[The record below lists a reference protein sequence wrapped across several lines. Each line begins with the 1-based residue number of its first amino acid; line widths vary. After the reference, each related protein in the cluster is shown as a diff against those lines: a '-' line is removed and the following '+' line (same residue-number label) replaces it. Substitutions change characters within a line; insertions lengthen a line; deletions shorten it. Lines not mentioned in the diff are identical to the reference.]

1 MWTDEMYQRLLEI
14 RATNVSNGETA
25 EILNDEFGTKLTA
38 NAVTKKFNRGKR
50 KSGKVGSPNNM
61 QPSDSIKQNIK
72 YNEDETIKHV
82 DLDVKLVFKTKTDKT
97 PQQVME
103 LKGYNPDEWKLIDVT
118 DNDWSMTNGDGD
130 QYWNYQCKI
139 RIAPK
144 LQEVN
149 YEKLIESIIKH
160 KTPYK
165 PRVSILIPS
174 DSYLVNPSFDTHLD
188 GDRLEFYRKS
198 LDETNYIIGSKPRKE
213 SLLILGG
220 DIADVDSVNNTT
232 TRGTQLET
240 VNIENMWDELE
251 EYYESIL
258 ETMITHSETVK
269 VMSLVGNH
277 DNTVGYLFAR
287 QLQRAYSK
295 YSNVLFDVTLKQ
307 RKATM
312 LGNNMI
318 GGVHGDKAHKN
329 YPQLFATEFAEYWA
343 KASNREVYSGHLHTE
358 VTKDHGGIIQRQV
371 GSAVPVNK
379 WGDDNGFVMSSKKF
393 QLVEYD
399 SNQTKCVM
407 YV

>member
-1 MWTDEMYQRLLEI
+1 MWTEEMYQRLLEFKN
-14 RATNVSNGETA
+14 AKHSNVIAA
-25 EILNDEFGTKLTA
+25 EMLNDELGTKLTA
-38 NAVTKKFNRGKR
+38 NAIGKKLRRSNWKPN
-50 KSGKVGSPNNM
+50 KVESPTNLK
-61 QPSDSIKQNIK
+61 PSDSIKQNIK

-82 DLDVKLVFKTKTDKT
+82 DLDVKLIFKTKTNKT
-97 PQQVME
+97 PQEVME
-103 LKGYNPDEWKLIDVT
+103 LKGYNPEEWKLLDLT
-118 DNDWSMTNGDGD
+118 DNDWTMTNGGGD

-144 LQEVN
+144 NQEID
-149 YEKLIESIIKH
+149 YEAIIKKVIGH

-165 PRVSILIPS
+165 PRVSILIPL

-188 GDRLEFYRKS
+188 GNRLELYHKS
-198 LDETNYIIGSKPRKE
+198 LNETNYIIASKPRKE
-213 SLLILGG
+213 SLLMLGG

-240 VNIENMWDELE
+240 VNIEKMWDELE

-258 ETMITHSETVK
+258 ETMITNSETVK

-295 YSNVLFDVTLKQ
+295 YDNVLFDVTLKQ

-343 KASNREVYSGHLHTE
+343 RASTREVYSGHLHTE

-399 SNQTKCVM
+399 ANQTKCVY